1 MNVFEQKNAE
11 LVTEFDRYVR
21 EHPDFAERIPDHALV
36 AMLVEGDEAFNRWSQ
51 EGAKRQAEK
60 DQPIVKIK
68 RIQPI
73 RSRIQEI
80 DLSLKLAGQGSSVV
94 HFPAQNQGVTIPKH
108 SIRLALPRPDRVQS
122 MQLCG
127 SKIQ

>member
-1 MNVFEQKNAE
+1 MNAFEKKNAE

-36 AMLVEGDEAFNRWSQ
+36 AMLIEGDEEFNRWSQ
-51 EGAKRQAEK
+51 EGAKQQSEK
-60 DQPIVKIK
+60 GQSIVYVKIK

-80 DLSLKLAGQGSSVV
+80 ELSA
-94 HFPAQNQGVTIPKH
+94 
-108 SIRLALPRPDRVQS
+108 
-122 MQLCG
+122 
-127 SKIQ
+127 

>member
-11 LVTEFDRYVR
+11 FVTEFDCYVR
-21 EHPDFAERIPDHALV
+21 EHPDFAERIPDNALV

-51 EGAKRQAEK
+51 EGAKGQAEK
-60 DQPIVKIK
+60 GQPIVYVKIK

-80 DLSLKLAGQGSSVV
+80 ELSA
-94 HFPAQNQGVTIPKH
+94 
-108 SIRLALPRPDRVQS
+108 
-122 MQLCG
+122 
-127 SKIQ
+127 

>member
-21 EHPDFAERIPDHALV
+21 EHPDFATGFPTTRSWPCWLKGMKHSID
-36 AMLVEGDEAFNRWSQ
+36 GSQ

-60 DQPIVKIK
+60 EQPIVYVKIK

-80 DLSLKLAGQGSSVV
+80 ELSA
-94 HFPAQNQGVTIPKH
+94 
-108 SIRLALPRPDRVQS
+108 
-122 MQLCG
+122 
-127 SKIQ
+127 

>member
-21 EHPDFAERIPDHALV
+21 EHPDFADRIPDNALV
-36 AMLVEGDEAFNRWSQ
+36 AMLVEGDEEFNQWSQ

-60 DQPIVKIK
+60 GQPIVYVKIK

-73 RSRIQEI
+73 RSRIEEMEI
-80 DLSLKLAGQGSSVV
+80 SA
-94 HFPAQNQGVTIPKH
+94 
-108 SIRLALPRPDRVQS
+108 
-122 MQLCG
+122 
-127 SKIQ
+127 

>member
-1 MNVFEQKNAE
+1 MNVFEHKNAE

-21 EHPDFAERIPDHALV
+21 EHPEFADRIPNNALV
-36 AMLVEGDEAFNRWSQ
+36 AMLVDGDQEFNRWSQ

-60 DQPIVKIK
+60 EQPVVYVTIK

-80 DLSLKLAGQGSSVV
+80 ELSGS
-94 HFPAQNQGVTIPKH
+94 NEG
-108 SIRLALPRPDRVQS
+108 R
-122 MQLCG
+122 
-127 SKIQ
+127 